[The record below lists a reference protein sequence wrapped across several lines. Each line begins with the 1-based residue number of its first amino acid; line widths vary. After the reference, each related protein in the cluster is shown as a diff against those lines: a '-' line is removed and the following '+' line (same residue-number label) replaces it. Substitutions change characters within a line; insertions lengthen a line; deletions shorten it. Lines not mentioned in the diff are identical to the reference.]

1 MYISLTSSQ
10 TAGFKKWSDQLQSS
24 NDDDVP
30 GGATPIA
37 VIRPALD
44 DREAIGEPPYRPWLV
59 PGVGGSF

>member
-10 TAGFKKWSDQLQSS
+10 TAGFKKWSDRFQPRNADNS
-24 NDDDVP
+24 P

-37 VIRPALD
+37 VIQPPRGGP
-44 DREAIGEPPYRPWLV
+44 EANGEPMHRPWLV

>member
-10 TAGFKKWSDQLQSS
+10 TAGFKKWSDRFQPS
-24 NDDDVP
+24 NDDDTP

-37 VIRPALD
+37 VIQPSRD
-44 DREAIGEPPYRPWLV
+44 GGEPRGETMHRPWLV